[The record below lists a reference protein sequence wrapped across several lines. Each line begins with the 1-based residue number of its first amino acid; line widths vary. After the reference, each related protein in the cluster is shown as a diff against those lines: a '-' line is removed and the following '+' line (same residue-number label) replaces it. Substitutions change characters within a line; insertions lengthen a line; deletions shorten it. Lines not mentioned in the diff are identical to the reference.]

1 MCDRCVFHIL
11 LLVDEM
17 VLYKTNH
24 IAAAPSELWVHKMQS
39 QYSCLQAASATP
51 IKSYY
56 HWSSTVNLPG
66 VVAGPCPASMKNT
79 TWKTKGI
86 SGLFTK
92 KTY

>member
-1 MCDRCVFHIL
+1 MCDRCLFHIL

-17 VLYKTNH
+17 VLYKTND
-24 IAAAPSELWVHKMQS
+24 IAAPSELWVHKMQS

-56 HWSSTVNLPG
+56 HWSSAVDLPG
-66 VVAGPCPASMKNT
+66 VKAGACPASMKKT
-79 TWKTKGI
+79 TWRTNGI
-86 SGLFTK
+86 AGLFTK